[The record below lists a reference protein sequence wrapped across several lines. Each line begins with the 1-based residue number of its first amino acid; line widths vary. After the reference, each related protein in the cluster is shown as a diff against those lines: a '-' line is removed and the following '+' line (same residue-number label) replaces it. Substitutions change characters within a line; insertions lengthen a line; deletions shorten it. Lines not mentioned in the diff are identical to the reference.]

1 MKKYIEKLPNT
12 IRCPEC
18 FTIPFLSL
26 IQNQNS
32 IMLEYSCPN
41 SHNGQISICEF
52 DKLKNENFSK
62 KNVNC
67 FSCINHSSLG
77 NIWFCKG
84 CLKYFCLDHSYL
96 HAFHNNIDIVNFDS
110 LCSFHNQK
118 LIFFCESCNYNI
130 CEKCKNDHYRHNI
143 ININEKLFSEDETNK
158 FELNLKKAEDYL
170 NNFEKIFIDIKN
182 HYEEYKNLISNEI
195 KLCKD
200 LFDLYKKN
208 IKVQKISYQMIENI
222 KKIINFKDIVNKEL
236 DLDFFLEAIL
246 NKNKYS
252 ILESTFKNHKIKRSK
267 SLIPNL
273 PGCFLNSNQKKQNIN
288 KKYNIN
294 KLNKIYELQNIN
306 CPVNQLILLN
316 DGRLASCSKDG
327 LIKIYSKDSLDL
339 IDILIDIHN
348 QESVTSIYQLKNN
361 KIVSTGED
369 KLIKIIN
376 LLPNN
381 EFEIEQTLIGHKDK
395 INQCIELS
403 NNRLISCGDDGR
415 IIIWDNNNNI
425 YQSRIIIQD
434 DKKISSIVEME
445 KYNCI
450 FFLKEYGENKKKV
463 FCLDLEQYIIFQP
476 EFFPLIYANSLF
488 FLDKTTIIFPPK
500 SYLPLKM
507 INFQEYD
514 MKSQESGT
522 TSTFFIKLNDGTFL
536 SDGKK
541 ILEQWYYNGVEL
553 KTLGKI
559 DLNFYTKI
567 NSMVQ
572 LPNGDLVISG
582 MKKYKSG
589 VDVFSFD
596 NFI

>member
-1 MKKYIEKLPNT
+1 M
-12 IRCPEC
+12 
-18 FTIPFLSL
+18 
-26 IQNQNS
+26 
-32 IMLEYSCPN
+32 
-41 SHNGQISICEF
+41 
-52 DKLKNENFSK
+52 
-62 KNVNC
+62 
-67 FSCINHSSLG
+67 
-77 NIWFCKG
+77 
-84 CLKYFCLDHSYL
+84 
-96 HAFHNNIDIVNFDS
+96 
-110 LCSFHNQK
+110 
-118 LIFFCESCNYNI
+118 
-130 CEKCKNDHYRHNI
+130 
-143 ININEKLFSEDETNK
+143 
-158 FELNLKKAEDYL
+158 
-170 NNFEKIFIDIKN
+170 
-182 HYEEYKNLISNEI
+182 
-195 KLCKD
+195 
-200 LFDLYKKN
+200 
-208 IKVQKISYQMIENI
+208 
-222 KKIINFKDIVNKEL
+222 
-236 DLDFFLEAIL
+236 
-246 NKNKYS
+246 
-252 ILESTFKNHKIKRSK
+252 
-267 SLIPNL
+267 
-273 PGCFLNSNQKKQNIN
+273 
-288 KKYNIN
+288 
-294 KLNKIYELQNIN
+294 
-306 CPVNQLILLN
+306 ILLN

-327 LIKIYSKDSLDL
+327 LIKIYSKDSLDY

-369 KLIKIIN
+369 KLIKIIK

-463 FCLDLEQYIIFQP
+463 FCLDLEQYITFQP

-572 LPNGDLVISG
+572 LPNGDLVVSG
-582 MKKYKSG
+582 MKKYRSG